1 MYGGEDFAK
10 EVRDYRAMVDVAC
23 GSADTGEFD
32 RMQEHF
38 LTCCRLEHMFW
49 DQAMECM
56 KWPFCVDYN
65 ATAGSYYH

>member
-23 GSADTGEFD
+23 STSDADVFG
-32 RMQEHF
+32 RMREHF
-38 LTCCRLEHMFW
+38 LMCCQLEHMFW

-56 KWPFCVDYN
+56 TWPLFESSN
-65 ATAGSYYH
+65 ARNGSI